1 MTKLHD
7 HLHDGLET
15 LPADVLRDAGI
26 GADGGAI
33 ALTRE
38 QAKDARVFEAARAV
52 AAERGLDLRVEQ
64 ASVPTDAPSGNGT
77 GGAG

>member
-1 MTKLHD
+1 
-7 HLHDGLET
+7 
-15 LPADVLRDAGI
+15 
-26 GADGGAI
+26 
-33 ALTRE
+33 
-38 QAKDARVFEAARAV
+38 VFEAARAV